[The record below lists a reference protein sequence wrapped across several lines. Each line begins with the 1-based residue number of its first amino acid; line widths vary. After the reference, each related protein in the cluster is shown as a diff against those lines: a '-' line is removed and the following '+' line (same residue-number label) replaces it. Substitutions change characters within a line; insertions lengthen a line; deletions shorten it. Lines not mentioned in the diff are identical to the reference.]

1 MKHLIRGIRRGSLVL
16 WGLYLWSLL
25 TCAQGYTPSTK
36 WPYLYNEF
44 QQGTAFFSDGQ
55 VSRQQMLNI
64 HLLHSTLHY
73 LDGDKIK
80 QTDPRGIE
88 TIVIATDTFL
98 YSEGELVRLL
108 KRNRQASLIKQVAI
122 DMEALNKGQSGAY
135 GMETSSSAVKQ
146 LTSFEVNGLS
156 NLSHTQM
163 KLEKAEGKE
172 LSLKETYYLILNGRS
187 IRATRKEIEKSL
199 SDSERPRFKA
209 FVKQHKIKW
218 KEDNSLIQLLD
229 FFAEQNR

>member
-1 MKHLIRGIRRGSLVL
+1 MKHLIREIRRGSLAL

-25 TCAQGYTPSTK
+25 ACAQGYTPSTK
-36 WPYLYNEF
+36 WPYLYDEF
-44 QQGTAFFSDGQ
+44 QQGTVFFSDGQ
-55 VSRQQMLNI
+55 ASRQQMLNI

-80 QTDPRGIE
+80 QTDPRGI
-88 TIVIATDTFL
+88 TTVVIAADTFL
-98 YSEGELVRLL
+98 YNEGELVRLL
-108 KRNRQASLIKQVAI
+108 KTNGPTSLIKQVAI

-135 GMETSSSAVKQ
+135 GMETSSSAVNQ
-146 LTSFEVNGLS
+146 LTSFQVNGIS

-172 LSLKETYYLILNGRS
+172 LTLKETFYLIRNDRR
-187 IRATRKEIEKSL
+187 IRVTRKEIEKSL
-199 SDSERPRFKA
+199 PDSERPRFKA